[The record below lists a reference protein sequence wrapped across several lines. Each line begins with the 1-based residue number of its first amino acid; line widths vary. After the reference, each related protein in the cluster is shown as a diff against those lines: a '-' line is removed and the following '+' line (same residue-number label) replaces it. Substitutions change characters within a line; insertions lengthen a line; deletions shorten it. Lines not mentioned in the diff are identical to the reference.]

1 MPAYF
6 LKNHFQILRFTLYFL
21 YREMT
26 RRIRGPLFAP
36 VPEMAATHLEVEGF
50 LNASSAHR
58 MAATH
63 LEVTM
68 NDNANPQKGEI

>member
-1 MPAYF
+1 M
-6 LKNHFQILRFTLYFL
+6 N
-21 YREMT
+21 
-26 RRIRGPLFAP
+26 RRIRGPLFAL
-36 VPEMAATHLEVEGF
+36 VPEMAATHLESEGFLKASSAQKMAATHLEVEGF

>member
-1 MPAYF
+1 M
-6 LKNHFQILRFTLYFL
+6 N
-21 YREMT
+21 

-36 VPEMAATHLEVEGF
+36 VPEMAATHLEVKGF